1 MTSRRSKHPEER
13 RKELL
18 DAAERLFVEQG
29 YEETSIR
36 DIITTVGVAHG
47 LFYYYFRSKEDILAA
62 IIDRFYD
69 SFLRAADE
77 AHAKEGRT
85 GLEMLGDIIAA
96 GIAMKKGKERLFAY
110 IGASDDIHIQEQL
123 ARGAAERM
131 APAIAA
137 ILRAGVRDGSFDTP
151 YPDEAARAFLA
162 CGTTILD
169 ARPSAGGAD
178 GYLCKLEAYYDITAR
193 IIGARPGAVRELYA
207 SVQDDIDRIMRAYT
221 AVCEEYDNNEHH

>member
-69 SFLRAADE
+69 SFLRAVD
-77 AHAKEGRT
+77 GRT
-85 GLEMLGDIIAA
+85 R
-96 GIAMKKGKERLFAY
+96 KR
-110 IGASDDIHIQEQL
+110 
-123 ARGAAERM
+123 
-131 APAIAA
+131 
-137 ILRAGVRDGSFDTP
+137 GVRGS
-151 YPDEAARAFLA
+151 R
-162 CGTTILD
+162 C
-169 ARPSAGGAD
+169 SATSLPQA
-178 GYLCKLEAYYDITAR
+178 L
-193 IIGARPGAVRELYA
+193 P
-207 SVQDDIDRIMRAYT
+207 
-221 AVCEEYDNNEHH
+221 